1 MNELANYPSIIKFS
15 LEWGDMDACGI
26 LNNVKYFRYFENGRI
41 DYLEKVGLFGG
52 EMGNDRELVVAVS
65 SAEYKKPLVY
75 PDTITVGTRIK
86 KVGKT
91 SLVMESLLVSES
103 QEIAAS
109 GEVVLVMYDFKN
121 KHKIDI
127 PKEAIVLIN
136 EIEKIGV

>member
-52 EMGNDRELVVAVS
+52 EMGDNRELVVAVS
-65 SAEYKKPLVY
+65 SAEYKKSLIY
-75 PDTITVGTRIK
+75 PDIITVGTRVI

-91 SLVMESLLVSES
+91 SLSTLDAL
-103 QEIAAS
+103 
-109 GEVVLVMYDFKN
+109 
-121 KHKIDI
+121 
-127 PKEAIVLIN
+127 
-136 EIEKIGV
+136 

>member
-1 MNELANYPSIIKFS
+1 MNKLTRYPSIIKFS

-52 EMGNDRELVVAVS
+52 ETSHNKELVVAAS

-75 PDTITVGTRIK
+75 PDTITVGTRVK

-91 SLVMESLLVSES
+91 SLVMESLLLNKNLEV
-103 QEIAAS
+103 AAL
-109 GEVVLVMYDFKN
+109 GEVVLVLYDFKN

-127 PKEAIVLIN
+127 PEKAIILIN
-136 EIEKIGV
+136 NLEKKAV